1 MTYIVFFKQHKPFL
15 DGIQSLLVSSKVHKY
30 LDEVWALILQA
41 TAVDAAPLEFGANDS
56 EDVHEHTF
64 IAGRS
69 MVKLETSDFQFL
81 WGLSVLVLF
90 HAHQSTVNTCVKMKL
105 DCSKEKKFGDI
116 VFHGLDN
123 PRPCDKV
130 LPVLLSLTT
139 EVFFSKDFLSVDT
152 CQELLQVSA
161 LCCVFYALKLANL
174 HFSKKCYI
182 NLRDMIVFL
191 KS

>member
-1 MTYIVFFKQHKPFL
+1 
-15 DGIQSLLVSSKVHKY
+15 
-30 LDEVWALILQA
+30 
-41 TAVDAAPLEFGANDS
+41 
-56 EDVHEHTF
+56 
-64 IAGRS
+64 
-69 MVKLETSDFQFL
+69 
-81 WGLSVLVLF
+81 
-90 HAHQSTVNTCVKMKL
+90 MKL

-130 LPVLLSLTT
+130 SPVLLSLTT

-161 LCCVFYALKLANL
+161 LVVFFYALKLANL
-174 HFSKKCYI
+174 HFSKKCYV